1 MDQFV
6 YNAKLARVCG
16 SDARTHPDWIKSL
29 YVQHVGGNIL
39 RKPDTFRDTW
49 DEVELET
56 FDHLDRM
63 CAEMLMDLRPAE
75 TTGGAG

>member
-6 YNAKLARVCG
+6 YNAKLARLCG

-29 YVQHVGGNIL
+29 YVKQVGGNIL

-49 DEVELET
+49 EEVELET
-56 FDHLDRM
+56 FDQLDRM
-63 CAEMLMDLRPAE
+63 CAEMLLNLRQAE
-75 TTGGAG
+75 TSDGAS